1 MVTIESTPA
10 MAAKVYATMERN
22 LKVVRRRLGKPLTL
36 ADKVMLGHLD
46 DPEKQDLEPGK
57 SYLFLRPD
65 RVVFQDVLGQTG
77 LLQFMQTRRA
87 KVAVPTSIHCDH
99 LIQARVEGGQ
109 DLRESLAE
117 NTEVYDFLRSAA
129 ARFGAGFWGPG
140 AGIIHQVVLENYA
153 FPGEL
158 IIGTD
163 SHTPNAGGLGACSVG
178 VGGADAVETIAGL
191 PWEVLYPKHIAVY
204 LTGKMSGW
212 TSPKDVILYVA
223 GALTVSGGT
232 NAIVEYIGP
241 GARSIS
247 ATGKATIT
255 NMGAELGATTSMF
268 PADDR
273 MFTYLRATARGD
285 LVPLIEKYQH
295 LLEPDPEVEANP
307 EKYYDR
313 VVRLDLSTLEPHVVG
328 PHSPDRARPIS
339 RLAAE
344 VADASNGFPDKI
356 STALIGSCTNSSYED
371 MSRSA
376 DVAEQAKAH
385 GIKSAVPYLVT
396 PGSEQ
401 VRATIERDGQMQ
413 SLLDIN
419 GTVLAN
425 ACGPCIGQWRRAK
438 EVSAVPNTIVTSYNR
453 NFPMRNDG
461 QPTTMNFIASPEIV
475 TALALAGRLSF
486 NPLTDTLTGADGQ
499 PFRLDPPK
507 LAPEVPARNFDRGH
521 ATYVAPPADGSRVEL
536 KVNPDSTRIQLMK
549 PWPAWDGKDCTD
561 MPVLMKTKGKTTTDH
576 ISPAGPWLRYRGHLD
591 KFSDNMFMGATNAY
605 TGEAGKGKNVL
616 TGETGQPI
624 ANSARYYKSKGIKWV
639 VVGDSNYGEGS
650 SREHA
655 ALSPR
660 LLGGAAVI
668 VRSFARIHESNL
680 KKQGLLAL
688 TFQSPAD
695 YDRIREDDRISLV
708 GLKNL
713 ATGKPV
719 ECRVQHA
726 DGSTETLRLNHSFSG
741 PQLEWFRKGSALN
754 LFHGGAPAPAKKR
767 SAARSSAAGKAKKP
781 AAKKRS
787 KTVTRKATPAR
798 KPAAK
803 KRSKTVSRKTSQ
815 ARKPAAAKKRARAGA
830 RKTSRARKP
839 VAAKRRERR

>member
-1 MVTIESTPA
+1 MIAIESTPE
-10 MAAKVYATMERN
+10 MAARVYATMAKN
-22 LKVVRRRLGKPLTL
+22 LKVARRRLGKPLTL
-36 ADKVMLGHLD
+36 ADKVLLGHLD
-46 DPEKQDLEPGK
+46 DPETQELQPGK

-77 LLQFMQTRRA
+77 MLQFMQTRRDH
-87 KVAVPTSIHCDH
+87 VAVPTTIHCDH
-99 LIQARVEGGQ
+99 LIQARVEGGR

-129 ARFGAGFWGPG
+129 AKYGAGFWGPG
-140 AGIIHQVVLENYA
+140 AGIIHQVVLEEYA

-163 SHTPNAGGLGACSVG
+163 SHTPNAGGLGACAVG

-212 TSPKDVILYVA
+212 TAPKDVILYVA

-241 GARSIS
+241 GARTIS

-268 PADDR
+268 PADEH
-273 MFTYLRATARGD
+273 MAKYLRATGRAA
-285 LVPLIEKYQH
+285 LVPLMEKNLA
-295 LLEPDPEVEANP
+295 LLQPDPEVEADP

-313 VVRLDLSTLEPHVVG
+313 VVRLDLSKLEPHVVG

-339 RLAAE
+339 KLAAE
-344 VADASNGFPDKI
+344 VRDPGNKFLEPI
-356 STALIGSCTNSSYED
+356 SSALIGSCTNSSYED

-376 DVAEQAKAH
+376 DVAEQAKAR
-385 GIKSAVPYLVT
+385 GVKAAVPFLVT
-396 PGSEQ
+396 PGSET

-413 SLLDIN
+413 SLKDIS

-438 EVSAVPNTIVTSYNR
+438 EVSTVPNTIVTSYNR
-453 NFPMRNDG
+453 NFPARNDG
-461 QPTTMNFIASPEIV
+461 SATTMNFIASPEIV
-475 TALALAGRLSF
+475 TAMALAGKLSF
-486 NPLTDTLTGADGQ
+486 NPLTDTLTGADGR
-499 PFRLDPPK
+499 PFKLNPPK
-507 LAPEVPARNFDRGH
+507 VAPEVPAKNFDRGH
-521 ATYVAPPADGSRVEL
+521 ASYIAPPKDGSRVEL
-536 KVNPDSTRIQLMK
+536 KVDPNSQRIQLMQ
-549 PWPAWDGKDCTD
+549 PWPAWDGKDFLD
-561 MPVLMKTKGKTTTDH
+561 MPVLLKTKGKTTTDH
-576 ISPAGPWLRYRGHLD
+576 ISPAGPWLRFRGHLD
-591 KFSDNMFMGATNAY
+591 KFSDNMCMGAINAY
-605 TGEAGKGKNVL
+605 TGAAGKVKNVL
-616 TGETGQPI
+616 TGAAGEMVSTV
-624 ANSARYYKSKGIKWV
+624 ARDYKAKGVKWV
-639 VVGDSNYGEGS
+639 IVGDANYGEGS

-660 LLGGAAVI
+660 LLGGVAVI

-695 YDRIREDDRISLV
+695 YDRMREDDRVSLV
-708 GLKNL
+708 GLKDL
-713 ATGKPV
+713 APGKPV
-719 ECRVQHA
+719 ECRVKHA
-726 DGSTETLRLNHSFSG
+726 DGTSETLKLNHSFSAA
-741 PQLEWFRKGSALN
+741 QLEWFRKGSALN
-754 LFHGGAPAPAKKR
+754 LFHSG
-767 SAARSSAAGKAKKP
+767 
-781 AAKKRS
+781 
-787 KTVTRKATPAR
+787 AR

-803 KRSKTVSRKTSQ
+803 RMASP
-815 ARKPAAAKKRARAGA
+815 ARKKPA
-830 RKTSRARKP
+830 RKK
-839 VAAKRRERR
+839 

>member
-1 MVTIESTPA
+1 MVTIESTPE
-10 MAAKVYATMERN
+10 MAGKVYETMAKN
-22 LKVVRRRLGKPLTL
+22 LNVVRRRLGKPLTL
-36 ADKVMLGHLD
+36 ADKVLLGHLD
-46 DPEKQDLEPGK
+46 DPERQDLQPGK

-77 LLQFMQTRRA
+77 LLQFMQTRRDQ
-87 KVAVPTSIHCDH
+87 VAVPTTIHCDH
-99 LIQARVEGGQ
+99 LIQARVEGER

-129 ARFGAGFWGPG
+129 AKYGAGFWEPG

-191 PWEVLYPKHIAVY
+191 PWEVLYPKHICVY
-204 LTGKMSGW
+204 LTGTMSGW
-212 TSPKDVILYVA
+212 TAPKDVILYVA
-223 GALTVSGGT
+223 GQLTVSGGT

-241 GARSIS
+241 GARTIS

-268 PADDR
+268 PADEH
-273 MFTYLRATARGD
+273 MAKYLRATGRGA
-285 LVPLIEKYQH
+285 LVPLMEKH
-295 LLEPDPEVEANP
+295 IDLLQPDPEVEADP

-339 RLAAE
+339 KLAAE
-344 VADASNGFPDKI
+344 VSDADNKFLDRI
-356 STALIGSCTNSSYED
+356 SSALIGSCTNSSYED
-371 MSRSA
+371 MSRAA

-385 GIKSAVPYLVT
+385 GVKSAVPFLVT

-413 SLLDIN
+413 SLKDID

-425 ACGPCIGQWRRAK
+425 ACGPCIGQWRRARK
-438 EVSAVPNTIVTSYNR
+438 VAAVPNTIVTSYNR
-453 NFPMRNDG
+453 NFPARNDG

-475 TALALAGRLSF
+475 TAFALSGKLSF
-486 NPLTDTLTGADGQ
+486 NPLTDPLIGADGQ
-499 PFRLDPPK
+499 PFKLNPPK
-507 LAPEVPARNFDRGH
+507 PAPEVPAKNFDRGH
-521 ATYVAPPADGSRVEL
+521 ANYIAPPADGSRVML
-536 KVNPDSTRIQLMK
+536 SVDPKSQRLQLMQ
-549 PWPAWDGKDCTD
+549 PWPAWDGKDFVD
-561 MPVLMKTKGKTTTDH
+561 VPVLLKTKGKTTTDH
-576 ISPAGPWLRYRGHLD
+576 ISPAGPWLRLRGHLD
-591 KFSDNMFMGATNAY
+591 KFSDNMCMGAINAY
-605 TGEAGKGKNVL
+605 TGEAGKVKNVL
-616 TGETGQPI
+616 TSATGEMV
-624 ANSARYYKSKGIKWV
+624 SKVARDYKAKGVKWV
-639 VVGDSNYGEGS
+639 IVGVANYGEGS

-660 LLGGAAVI
+660 LLGGVAVI

-695 YDRIREDDRISLV
+695 YDRIREDDRLSLV
-708 GLKNL
+708 GLNAL
-713 ATGKPV
+713 APGKPV
-719 ECRVQHA
+719 ECRVKHA
-726 DGSTETLRLNHSFSG
+726 DGTTEMLKLNHTFSG

-754 LFHGGAPAPAKKR
+754 LFHGA
-767 SAARSSAAGKAKKP
+767 AKKP
-781 AAKKRS
+781 AAKKKAAVARKRPAK
-787 KTVTRKATPAR
+787 KTV
-798 KPAAK
+798 AAK
-803 KRSKTVSRKTSQ
+803 KMGGKTAATKSAGK
-815 ARKPAAAKKRARAGA
+815 AKKKPATAKKKRGAKKPTKKRAAKK
-830 RKTSRARKP
+830 
-839 VAAKRRERR
+839 